1 MGNRPS
7 TPVAQ
12 TLETRILPHLARAA
26 RALAIKGFAAE
37 EAAVRGD
44 VCDLLVRSEAREIE
58 GRIEFR
64 TPADRHG
71 EVHWLYAVSSAN
83 LQPQVTNGV
92 LPGPEKVTEVIAGFV
107 SVFTTVAS
115 FSGDA

>member
-1 MGNRPS
+1 MGHPPS
-7 TPVAQ
+7 IPVAH
-12 TLETRILPHLARAA
+12 TLETRVLPHLANAA

-58 GRIEFR
+58 GKIEFR
-64 TPADRHG
+64 TPPGRDG

-83 LQPQVTNGV
+83 LKPQVTNGV
-92 LPGPEKVTEVIAGFV
+92 LQDPEKVTEVIAGFV

-115 FSGDA
+115 FSGEA